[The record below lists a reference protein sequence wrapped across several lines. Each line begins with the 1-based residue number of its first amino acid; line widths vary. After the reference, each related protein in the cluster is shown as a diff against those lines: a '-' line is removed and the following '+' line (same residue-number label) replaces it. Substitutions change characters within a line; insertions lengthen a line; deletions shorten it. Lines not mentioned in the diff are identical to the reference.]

1 MIDEKK
7 LIEILKKREELIYP
21 SAILEV
27 AGGHEIYDEQSFG
40 RYSELGIIGNIVKR
54 LAEENNGGWIP
65 CSERLPEDGQQVLV
79 FYDNCLYSCMS
90 VAKFRKGKTKEELQA
105 MEQPCFGSA
114 DQWGNNLKP
123 YAWFGDGPVEWF
135 GQEIIAWQPLPE
147 SYQPPAAEP
156 TMTNADRIRN
166 MTDEEL
172 AKFIHAVGCNSHYG
186 DDCGYPFC
194 HSMEGNLCH
203 GIKDNT
209 DARTL
214 KWLKSEVAKE

>member
-7 LIEILKKREELIYP
+7 LIEILKKREELIYS

-40 RYSELGIIGNIVKR
+40 RYSELGIIGNIVER

-65 CSERLPEDGQQVLV
+65 CSERLPEVKADVLLSLRSLDV
-79 FYDNCLYSCMS
+79 YTGFRANTAGCFY
-90 VAKFRKGKTKEELQA
+90 
-105 MEQPCFGSA
+105 
-114 DQWGNNLKP
+114 
-123 YAWFGDGPVEWF
+123 VEGEGCVPF
-135 GQEIIAWQPLPE
+135 KNVIAWQPLPAP
-147 SYQPPAAEP
+147 YQEPAAEP
-156 TMTNADRIRN
+156 EMTNADRIRN

-172 AKFIHAVGCNSHYG
+172 AKFIHAVGCNSNYG
-186 DDCGYPFC
+186 DDCGFPFC
-194 HSMEGNLCH
+194 HSMKGNLCH

-214 KWLKSEVAKE
+214 EWLKSEVVKE

>member
-40 RYSELGIIGNIVKR
+40 RYSELGIISNIVER
-54 LAEENNGGWIP
+54 LAEENNGGWIL
-65 CSERLPEDGQQVLV
+65 CSERLPDKKEYLKNDGRFIVTDGNRVYQSVYDIYQGKFRTLKIRVSGWV
-79 FYDNCLYSCMS
+79 FADDNC
-90 VAKFRKGKTKEELQA
+90 V
-105 MEQPCFGSA
+105 
-114 DQWGNNLKP
+114 
-123 YAWFGDGPVEWF
+123 
-135 GQEIIAWQPLPE
+135 IAWQPLPE
-147 SYQPPAAEP
+147 HYRAPAAEP
-156 TMTNADRIRN
+156 KMTNADRIRN

-209 DARTL
+209 DAKTL
-214 KWLKSEVAKE
+214 EWLKSEVVKE